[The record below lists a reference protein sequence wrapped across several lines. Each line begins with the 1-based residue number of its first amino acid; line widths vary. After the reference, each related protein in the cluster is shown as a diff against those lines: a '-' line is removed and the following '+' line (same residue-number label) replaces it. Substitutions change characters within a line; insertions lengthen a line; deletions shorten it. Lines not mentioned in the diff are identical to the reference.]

1 MCSIAAFGYFA
12 GHCTMSLTSV
22 GIAVLAVSLTILII
36 VYLADADH
44 HKKRIVRLLRK
55 RTGRDFRFQDRICFT
70 LFPWLGLNL
79 GGVRV
84 GNAIG
89 FDTGDFAAVDKVK
102 LRMKVSPLVR
112 RRLEID
118 TIRLQG
124 MKVNLI
130 RRADGRNN
138 WEDLVRS
145 AAITPGRP
153 SPPSPQQSASPT
165 ANDEPIQASSGES
178 ERRTQ
183 RRRGQEQRDRARGG
197 AEGSQPNTGDEPE
210 AIERQ
215 EQAVPALPIELDK
228 LNIQGIDIKQLE
240 LLFTDELTCS
250 DHRFSVASFR
260 TSAIRM
266 DTPIQVQVRCAFAM
280 NNANGFDG
288 QFDVDTLASVR
299 VRRSAHT
306 PQTGA
311 T

>member
-1 MCSIAAFGYFA
+1 
-12 GHCTMSLTSV
+12 MSLTSF
-22 GIAVLAVSLTILII
+22 GIAVVAVSLTILII

-55 RTGRDFRFQDRICFT
+55 RTGRDFQFQDRICFT

-84 GNAIG
+84 GNALG
-89 FDTGDFAAVDKVK
+89 FDSGDFAAVDKVK
-102 LRMKVSPLVR
+102 LRMRVSPLVK

-138 WEDLVRS
+138 WEDLVKS
-145 AAITPGRP
+145 AAITPGQP
-153 SPPSPQQSASPT
+153 SPPGSRQSASPV
-165 ANDEPIQASSGES
+165 ANDESMHASSGET
-178 ERRTQ
+178 E
-183 RRRGQEQRDRARGG
+183 RRRGQEQRDQAQCR
-197 AEGSQPNTGDEPE
+197 AEGSEPNADDETD
-210 AIERQ
+210 AIEQ
-215 EQAVPALPIELDK
+215 PAQAAPALPIELDK

-240 LLFTDELTCS
+240 LLFTDELTRS
-250 DHRFSVASFR
+250 DHRFSVTSFR

-299 VRRSAHT
+299 VRRSTHT
-306 PQTGA
+306 QPTGA